1 MTNSSERKS
10 NLKSPESII
19 SLIPIV
25 ISSGIAILLIIF
37 YVIPQYVKS
46 TKSNLELNALI
57 KKKNELNN
65 IKSQY
70 KIINQKFDKLN
81 NEKAII
87 IETISGTSNLDTL
100 LEKLGELGE
109 RNSIEFDS
117 IVPKKVINFVNSSS
131 AENKK
136 RKENIAN
143 LGIDPLLVEGI
154 KKYLIDF
161 SFKTNFINLLTFLR
175 ELEFQE
181 NIILLDDIKLK
192 LIDQNINNQHIDN
205 SQEMI
210 EVKLKIT
217 FYGKI

>member
-1 MTNSSERKS
+1 MERKS

-19 SLIPIV
+19 SLIPII

-46 TKSNLELNALI
+46 TKSNLQLNALI
-57 KKKNELNN
+57 KKKNELEDL
-65 IKSQY
+65 KSQY
-70 KIINQKFDKLN
+70 KKINQKFDKLN

-100 LEKLGELGE
+100 LAKLGELGE
-109 RNSIEFDS
+109 KNNIEFDS
-117 IVPKKVINFVNSSS
+117 IVPKKVINFVNNSS

-161 SFKTNFINLLTFLR
+161 SFKTNFINLLAFLR

-181 NIILLDDIKLK
+181 NIILLDDINLE
-192 LIDQNINNQHIDN
+192 LANQNINNQNIDD
-205 SQEMI
+205 SQGI
-210 EVKLKIT
+210 LEVKLRMT